1 MHNAKEDSQEAA
13 KQRQKGKDN
22 NNAKAIGD
30 CH

>member
-1 MHNAKEDSQEAA
+1 MQNAKEDSQEAV

-22 NNAKAIGD
+22 NAKAIGD